1 MSRRVLQVPAGD
13 LVVRARE
20 LLASHRLAA
29 IVAHDEGQRLRVVYT
44 FLAGP
49 PDDRTELVVS
59 LDADHPAVPS
69 LAEISFPAGRFE
81 RAMHDGF
88 GIEPVGHPALR
99 SLAHHGHW
107 PADYHPMRRG
117 APAHPTLGS
126 DDLAYPFTA
135 VEGPGV
141 YEIPVGPVHAGLI
154 EPGHFR
160 FSVVG
165 ETILK
170 MTPRLW
176 FVQRGL
182 ERLGEGRRPDA
193 LLELAERVS
202 GDSAVTHGLAA
213 TLAIEEA
220 TGQRAGHDAW
230 RARVALLEL
239 ERATHHIVD
248 IGAIVNDTGF
258 SVVQARALALS
269 ERLQRHGAEL
279 TGHRLL
285 RGVITPGGGVLRA
298 PLDAALYRE
307 VGERLAD
314 LVDLATSNT
323 VVADRLAG
331 TAVLGADD
339 ARRLGVVGVVARA
352 SGVAVDARI
361 SHPLT
366 GGTTMRIGE
375 SGDVRARFDQRV
387 VEAEDSLERLVRWA
401 EGEGVDVFD
410 AGPSPDG
417 DGLGVVEGWRGMAVH
432 RVSMSGGRVARWS
445 VTDPSFGNWPALAVA
460 LRHTIVPDFPLANKS
475 FNLSYAGNDL

>member
-1 MSRRVLQVPAGD
+1 MSRRVFEVAAGD
-13 LVVRARE
+13 LVARATE
-20 LLASHRLAA
+20 LVATHRLAT
-29 IVAHDEGQRLRVVYT
+29 IVAHDEGERLRVVYT

-49 PDDRTELVVS
+49 PDDRVELVVAA
-59 LDADHPAVPS
+59 DADRPTVPS
-69 LAEISFPAGRFE
+69 LAGISFPAGRFE

-99 SLAHHGHW
+99 PLSHHGHW
-107 PADYHPMRRG
+107 PPDYHPMRRG
-117 APAHPTLGS
+117 APAHPVLGS
-126 DDLAYPFTA
+126 DDRAYPFTA

-176 FVQRGL
+176 FVQRGI
-182 ERLGEGRRPDA
+182 ERLGEGRRPED

-202 GDSAVTHGLAA
+202 GDSAVTHGLAV

-220 TGQRAGHDAW
+220 TGQRAGRDAW
-230 RARVALLEL
+230 RARTALLEL
-239 ERATHHIVD
+239 ERATRHIVD
-248 IGAIVNDTGF
+248 IGAIVNDTGL
-258 SVVQARALALS
+258 SVVQARALALA

-285 RGVITPGGGVLRA
+285 RGAITPGGGALRA
-298 PLDAALYRE
+298 PLDAPLYRE
-307 VGERLAD
+307 IAERVAD

-323 VVADRLAG
+323 VVVDRLAG
-331 TAVLGADD
+331 TAVLGTDD

-352 SGVAVDARI
+352 SGIAVDARV

-366 GGTTMRIGE
+366 SGVTMRTSA

-387 VEAEDSLERLVRWA
+387 GEAQDSLALLMRWA
-401 EGEGVDVFD
+401 EGDVSDVVDTD
-410 AGPSPDG
+410 ASRDG
-417 DGLGVVEGWRGMAVH
+417 DGLGVVEGWRGTVVH
-432 RVSMSGGRVARWS
+432 RVELADGRLTRVKI
-445 VTDPSFGNWPALAVA
+445 VDPSFFNWPALPVA
-460 LRHTIVPDFPLANKS
+460 LADTIVPDFPLVNKS

>member
-1 MSRRVLQVPAGD
+1 MSRRVFPVSADD
-13 LVVRARE
+13 LVARARE
-20 LLASHRLAA
+20 LLASHRLAV
-29 IVAHDEGQRLRVVYT
+29 IVAHDEGERLRVVYT

-49 PDDRTELVVS
+49 PDDRVDLVVS
-59 LDADHPAVPS
+59 LDAEHPAVPS

-81 RAMHDGF
+81 RALHDGF

-99 SLAHHGHW
+99 PLSHHGHW

-117 APAHPTLGS
+117 APARPTLGS

-141 YEIPVGPVHAGLI
+141 YEIPGGPVHAGLI

-176 FVQRGL
+176 FLQRGL
-182 ERLGEGRRPDA
+182 ERLGEGRRPEE

-202 GDSAVTHGLAA
+202 GDSAVAHGLAA

-220 TGQRAGHDAW
+220 TGQRAGRDAW
-230 RARVALLEL
+230 RARSALLEL
-239 ERATHHIVD
+239 ERATHHVID

-258 SVVQARALALS
+258 SVVQARALVLS
-269 ERLQRHGAEL
+269 ERLQRHGADL

-285 RGVITPGGGVLRA
+285 RGAITPGGGVLRA

-307 VGERLAD
+307 VAEQLAD

-323 VVADRLAG
+323 VVADRLSG
-331 TAVLGADD
+331 TAVLGSDD

-366 GGTTMRIGE
+366 GGATMRTGE

-387 VEAEDSLERLVRWA
+387 VEAQDALALLVRWA
-401 EGEGVDVFD
+401 EGDDVDVFD
-410 AGPSPDG
+410 AAASPDG
-417 DGLGVVEGWRGMAVH
+417 DGLGIVEGWRGMAVH
-432 RVSMSGGRVARWS
+432 RVSLSGGRVARWS
-445 VTDPSFGNWPALAVA
+445 VTDPSFGNWPALAIA

>member
-1 MSRRVLQVPAGD
+1 MSRRVFD
-13 LVVRARE
+13 LAASE
-20 LLASHRLAA
+20 LVAHATALGTTHRLAA
-29 IVAHDEGQRLRVVYT
+29 IVAHDEGARLRVVYT

-49 PDDRTELVVS
+49 PDDRVELVVTA
-59 LDADHPAVPS
+59 DAERPTVPS

-81 RAMHDGF
+81 RALHDGF
-88 GIEPVGHPALR
+88 GIVPVGHPAPRPL
-99 SLAHHGHW
+99 SHHGHW
-107 PADYHPMRRG
+107 PPDYHPMRRS
-117 APAHPTLGS
+117 APARPVLGS
-126 DDLAYPFTA
+126 DDQAYPFTA
-135 VEGPGV
+135 VEGAGV

-176 FVQRGL
+176 FLQRGI
-182 ERLGEGRRPDA
+182 ERLGEGRRPED

-220 TGQRAGHDAW
+220 TGQRAGRDAW
-230 RARVALLEL
+230 RARNALLEL
-239 ERATHHIVD
+239 ERVTRHVVD
-248 IGAIVNDTGF
+248 IGAIVNDTGL
-258 SVVQARALALS
+258 SVVHARALALA

-285 RGVITPGGGVLRA
+285 RGAITPGGGVLRA
-298 PLDAALYRE
+298 PLDASLYRE
-307 VGERLAD
+307 IGERLAD

-366 GGTTMRIGE
+366 DGATMRTCE
-375 SGDVRARFDQRV
+375 AGDVRARFDQRV
-387 VEAEDSLERLVRWA
+387 LEVHDSLALLGRWA
-401 EGEGVDVFD
+401 EGESVDASVAD
-410 AGPSPDG
+410 ASPDG
-417 DGLGVVEGWRGMAVH
+417 DGLGVVEGWRGTAVH
-432 RVSMSGGRVARWS
+432 RVSLSGGRVARWS
-445 VTDPSFGNWPALAVA
+445 VTDPSFYNWPALAIA